1 MDLFS
6 RFVCAAGDILRN
18 KRILHY
24 LSITA
29 LPNAKGKQWLGHQCK
44 RTYVPRES
52 TLHNFP
58 LIMLTG
64 IITTSLNCV
73 NMLLSPFHFFCPV

>member
-6 RFVCAAGDILRN
+6 CFVCAAGDILRN
-18 KRILHY
+18 KRILHH
-24 LSITA
+24 LRINS

-44 RTYVPRES
+44 RTYVPREW

-58 LIMLTG
+58 LIMFTG
-64 IITTSLNCV
+64 IITTPLNCV
-73 NMLLSPFHFFCPV
+73 SMLFSNMRYV